1 MLAGTQVLG
10 FLAAETLAPNGKRQ
24 VMINDQTS
32 VPRAD
37 LIAIVHDNLLQKRD
51 IFTWIQKGRMI
62 ETVPNGL

>member
-1 MLAGTQVLG
+1 
-10 FLAAETLAPNGKRQ
+10 
-24 VMINDQTS
+24 MINDQTS